1 MIALILH
8 LSLTIG
14 TFLDVKRGQKK
25 RQQSDISF
33 RQGHDEGN
41 GAPQTDLSPLT
52 MVGGQRLLF
61 GRRFQSIKLN
71 NSLGWIL
78 ILEDA
83 NH

>member
-1 MIALILH
+1 M
-8 LSLTIG
+8 
-14 TFLDVKRGQKK
+14 LDVKRGQKK
-25 RQQSDISF
+25 RQESDISF
-33 RQGHDEGN
+33 RQGHNKGN

-52 MVGGQRLLF
+52 VVGGQRLLF

-83 NH
+83 KCLWKRPS